1 MKCRVVSKEDN
12 SQIRDFIS
20 QGLHIPAGV
29 NKGSA
34 MNNLDSEG
42 KPNYI
47 NL

>member
-1 MKCRVVSKEDN
+1 MKCRIVSEEDN

-34 MNNLDSEG
+34 MINLDCEV